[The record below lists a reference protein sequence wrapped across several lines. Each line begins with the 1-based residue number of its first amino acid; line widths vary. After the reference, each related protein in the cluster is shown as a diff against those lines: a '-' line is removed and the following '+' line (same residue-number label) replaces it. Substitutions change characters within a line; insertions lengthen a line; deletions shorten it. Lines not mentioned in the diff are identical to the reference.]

1 MPILQP
7 GQMIKDYRIVNQIG
21 KGGMASVF
29 KAYQA
34 NMGRYVAVKVL
45 SFQLADNEEF
55 LSRFKQE
62 ARLIAHLEH
71 PNILPVYDYGE
82 DHGVPF
88 FVMRYLEAGTLK
100 DRFRNVIPM
109 LTLEEIDCIFVQLT
123 EALGYAHENGV
134 IHRDIK
140 PSNIMLDRRGAVFLT
155 DFGVA
160 KAMPLSITTE
170 EMEGDPRFAY
180 APRQDFTIALEL
192 TATGAITGTPDY
204 MSPEQAQG
212 LKLDQRSD
220 IYSLG
225 IVLYEMLT
233 GKVPYEAETP
243 MAVIMK
249 QIAEPLPPP
258 SQARPGLHPLL
269 EAVVQ
274 KALAKKPAE
283 RYTSMA
289 DFRHAWREAYDIA
302 TSRNAPKGDEPQ
314 HSPKDP
320 TWMDLSGLPPTHLKP
335 APWAN
340 KASAK
345 PAPQPARQPAAAS
358 PASPAVERPPLL
370 SAKTA
375 GEYPAG
381 EYTGVDYI
389 DALAEAAA
397 KGSSSSSPSPAP
409 RQPAGILHGLE
420 IDHVEMASAQVQ
432 VDNPLTTFRQNGT
445 VKPGSPGSQGAADGT
460 RSPQKAKTASRKYLI
475 TLWAGILALLLLGGT
490 GWLLV
495 TQYFNK

>member
-1 MPILQP
+1 MPVLKP
-7 GQMIKDYRIVNQIG
+7 GQLIKDYRIVSQIG

-82 DHGVPF
+82 DQGVPF

-100 DRFRNVIPM
+100 DRFRNVSDM
-109 LTLEEIDCIFVQLT
+109 LTLDEIDSIFIQLT

-160 KAMPLSITTE
+160 KAMPLTLGSPDGKDDSRI
-170 EMEGDPRFAY
+170 PRNQ
-180 APRQDFTIALEL
+180 RQEFTIALEL

-233 GKVPYEAETP
+233 GKVPFEAETP

-249 QIAEPLPPP
+249 QIAEPLPPLSQTCP
-258 SQARPGLHPLL
+258 SLHPLL
-269 EAVVQ
+269 DAVVQ

-283 RYTSMA
+283 RYASMK
-289 DFRHAWREAYDIA
+289 DFRDAWRQAFSAA
-302 TSRNAPKGDEPQ
+302 TGAPGRHPVQQEQKAPRQPPDRMHLAG
-314 HSPKDP
+314 KP
-320 TWMDLSGLPPTHLKP
+320 TEMLPTGLPPTKL
-335 APWAN
+335 
-340 KASAK
+340 ASAEPSSPSSELAP
-345 PAPQPARQPAAAS
+345 PAIVPAQQPSGLNAAAQPAAS
-358 PASPAVERPPLL
+358 PA
-370 SAKTA
+370 
-375 GEYPAG
+375 
-381 EYTGVDYI
+381 YTGVDYH
-389 DALAEAAA
+389 DALSKADGRGSPREGGVAA
-397 KGSSSSSPSPAP
+397 PSP
-409 RQPAGILHGLE
+409 RSPAGILHGLE
-420 IDHVEMASAQVQ
+420 IDHVEMVTPSEQ
-432 VDNPLTTFRQNGT
+432 VDNPLTAFRQNGT
-445 VKPGSPGSQGAADGT
+445 GSPTADGDLH
-460 RSPQKAKTASRKYLI
+460 SLQKAKAASRKFTI
-475 TLWAGILALLLLGGT
+475 TLWAGILALLFLSGL
-490 GWLLV
+490 GWLLI
-495 TQYFNK
+495 TQYLNK

>member
-1 MPILQP
+1 MPILKP

-45 SFQLADNEEF
+45 AFQLADNEEF

-100 DRFRNVIPM
+100 DRFRNVTPL
-109 LTLEEIDCIFVQLT
+109 LTLEEIDSIFIQLT
-123 EALGYAHENGV
+123 DALGYAHEKGV

-160 KAMPLSITTE
+160 KAFPLSLRPE
-170 EMEGDPRFAY
+170 EMEGNPRFAY
-180 APRQDFTIALEL
+180 SPRQEFTIALEL

-233 GKVPYEAETP
+233 GKVPFEAETP

-258 SQARPGLHPLL
+258 SQTRPGLHPLL

-274 KALAKKPAE
+274 KALAKKPSD
-283 RYTSMA
+283 RYASMA
-289 DFRHAWREAYDIA
+289 DFREAWRAAYETATAGSRKVLVEADPP
-302 TSRNAPKGDEPQ
+302 RL
-314 HSPKDP
+314 PKDP
-320 TWMDLSGLPPTHLKP
+320 TLMVPEFQQKSSSLPPSHLEP
-335 APWAN
+335 APRA
-340 KASAK
+340 KKSASTADSEPAHQPAEAASAR
-345 PAPQPARQPAAAS
+345 APAASAAAEPSAS
-358 PASPAVERPPLL
+358 SI
-370 SAKTA
+370 
-375 GEYPAG
+375 
-381 EYTGVDYI
+381 YTGVDYH
-389 DALAEAAA
+389 DALSATEPE
-397 KGSSSSSPSPAP
+397 PSPP
-409 RQPAGILHGLE
+409 PSPPLRPPVGILHGLE
-420 IDHVEMASAQVQ
+420 TDHVVMASVQEQVE
-432 VDNPLTTFRQNGT
+432 NPLTTFRQNGIA
-445 VKPGSPGSQGAADGT
+445 KPEGGLSD
-460 RSPQKAKTASRKYLI
+460 QKAKAASRKFFI
-475 TLWAGILALLLLGGT
+475 AIWAGILALLLLTGL
-490 GWLLV
+490 GWLLL
-495 TQYFNK
+495 TEFLNR